1 MREGAN
7 HKRKI
12 CSLGPLKANSRLDPF
27 ETPKANSRLD
37 PFDGSLFGSL
47 QAQFVRVTNNP
58 AAPDPATSSEQTL
71 EIVYIF
77 TCL

>member
-12 CSLGPLKANSRLDPF
+12 CSLGPL
-27 ETPKANSRLD
+27 KANSRLD